1 MSEPR
6 ADGNRHPP
14 GHSHAFGHLHTPKAD
29 AERTAIWQAVLT
41 TPGLAP
47 FAKYFRWLPGRS
59 RCPLC
64 LAPYTNP
71 FGPVV
76 SRLGFGRSSR
86 YPQLCNPCFRDLS
99 NTPGG
104 AEVSITVLFAD
115 VRGSTGIAEQTSAAE
130 FSALLQGFYALVTD
144 AVQAESGIIDKFL
157 GDGVMALF
165 VPSFTDRRDAASAL
179 RAARRILA
187 ETHLPVGI
195 GVNTG
200 PAFTGFIGAT
210 AEVAGFS
217 AVGDAVNVTHRLGG
231 EASAGEL
238 LVSAETMRE
247 AGFDPLTSGEGWQ
260 ARDLSVKGRDRSVR
274 AWSLRAEPRAAEAAA

>member
-1 MSEPR
+1 M
-6 ADGNRHPP
+6 GYL
-14 GHSHAFGHLHTPKAD
+14 HAPAAD

-47 FAKYFRWLPGRS
+47 FARYFRWLPSRS

-64 LAPYTNP
+64 MAPYNNP

-76 SRLGFGRSSR
+76 SRLGFGRNSR

-99 NTPGG
+99 KSPGG

-130 FSALLQGFYALVTD
+130 FSALLQGLYALVTE
-144 AVQAESGIIDKFL
+144 AVQAEAGIIDKFL

-165 VPSFTDRRDAASAL
+165 IPSFTERRDAASAL

-187 ETHLPVGI
+187 ETPLPVGI

-231 EASAGEL
+231 EAAAGEL
-238 LVSAETMRE
+238 LVSAETMQA
-247 AGFDPLTSGEGWQ
+247 AGFDPSASGEPWQ
-260 ARDLSVKGRDRSVR
+260 ARDLSVKGRDQSVR
-274 AWSLRAEPRAAEAAA
+274 AWSLRLPPRPATAAA